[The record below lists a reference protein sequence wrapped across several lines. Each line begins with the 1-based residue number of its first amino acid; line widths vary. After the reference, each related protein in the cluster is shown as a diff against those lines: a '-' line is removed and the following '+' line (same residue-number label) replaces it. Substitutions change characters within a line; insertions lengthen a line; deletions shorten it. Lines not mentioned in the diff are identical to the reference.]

1 MYTLPEPEF
10 VTATM
15 GRDTCYAWKIEQD
28 DVLAYGNSPDETRA
42 RFLEVAEAEG
52 VLYRACGRVFRVTR
66 SFTDLAAANRFMLAH
81 PDQAVIGT
89 RAGRVYL
96 ASIKDHGLPVAA

>member
-52 VLYRACGRVFRVTR
+52 VLYRACGRLFRVTR

-96 ASIKDHGLPVAA
+96 ASIKDHGLSVAA